1 MEKQKSPTLE
11 KALSS
16 NILRI
21 EALLLNCPDIIYRS
35 LLIADQ
41 QPSTIIYLNNLTN
54 VDVLQRD
61 VLTPL
66 LKHVKPIED
75 IDEAK
80 NIIPIAD
87 ISLQTQINAL
97 MDELLNGKV
106 ILMINGIDMA
116 MSLGLTHNV
125 HRDIS
130 EPVAEKNVRGPHG
143 GFIENLGTNIGVL
156 RQLVQN
162 NNLKFSSVTLGT
174 STNQKATIAYIEGIA
189 NPKIFEVL
197 YDKVKAINY
206 DGLISIGHIEQ
217 FITDMPYSLFPQYEA
232 TERPDKAVAALLEGR
247 FILMLA
253 GTPVVLIAPV
263 SFFSFFQAT
272 DDFSSNWMFG
282 SFLRLM
288 RIIAGTMAMFLPALY
303 IAVISYHYYM
313 IPLNLLIPLAESR
326 QKVPFPPIIEA
337 LIMEATLELL
347 REASIRLPTYIGTSL
362 GVVGGLIIGQ
372 AAVDAGI
379 VSSLMIIVVAVTA
392 ISTFLVPSYD
402 MELSIR
408 ISRFIIMILASI
420 FGIIGIVI
428 SAATILAHLI
438 DLKSLGQPYFQPLMP
453 LKLND
458 LKDTLIRMPI
468 AMLRKRPNI
477 AKPIDKTRGR
487 KNE

>member
-1 MEKQKSPTLE
+1 MEKQKSPSLE
-11 KALSS
+11 KVLSS
-16 NILRI
+16 NILQL
-21 EALLLNCPDIIYRS
+21 EKLLLSCPDVIYRS
-35 LLIADQ
+35 LLIAGQ
-41 QPSTIIYLNNLTN
+41 QPCTIIYLENLTN
-54 VDVLQRD
+54 VDILQRD

-66 LKHVKPIED
+66 LKQSIPIED
-75 IDEAK
+75 ISAVK

-87 ISLQTQINAL
+87 ISVQTQMNDV
-97 MDELLNGKV
+97 MDELLKGKV
-106 ILMINGIDMA
+106 IVMMNGIDIGL
-116 MSLGLTHNV
+116 SLGLTHNI

-143 GFIENLGTNIGVL
+143 GFIENLSTNIGTL
-156 RQLVQN
+156 RQLVQSN
-162 NNLKFSSVTLGT
+162 HLKFSSVTIGST
-174 STNQKATIAYIEGIA
+174 TNQNVTIAYIEGIA
-189 NPKIFEVL
+189 NPKIFDVL
-197 YDKVKAINY
+197 YDKIAAINF
-206 DGLISIGHIEQ
+206 DGLLSIGHIEQ
-217 FITDMPYSLFPQYEA
+217 FITDMPYSLFPQYQA

-247 FILMLA
+247 FVIMLA
-253 GTPVVLIAPV
+253 GTPVVLLAPV
-263 SFFSFFQAT
+263 SFFSFFQAM

-282 SFLRLM
+282 SFLRSM
-288 RIIAGTMAMFLPALY
+288 RIIAGIMAMFLPALY

-408 ISRFIIMILASI
+408 ISRFIIMVLASI

-453 LKLND
+453 LKLAD
-458 LKDTLIRMPI
+458 LKDTILRMPI
-468 AMLRKRPNI
+468 TMHRKRPNI
-477 AKPIDKTRGR
+477 AKPLDKTRGSR
-487 KNE
+487 DE